1 MATTEEEEPWKQIP
15 TRKRSDAAPPAPK
28 VLETRNRNDSRSA
41 HGGDAMIGTE
51 TLGGRDAANSQL
63 GLLDTKIL
71 DITSGDEPTVTSLQ
85 DSPHSK
91 HPRKTRCLYFY
102 FMLGV

>member
-1 MATTEEEEPWKQIP
+1 MATTEEEEPWKKLP
-15 TRKRSDAAPPAPK
+15 TRKRSDAPAPK
-28 VLETRNRNDSRSA
+28 PGTRNRNDSKSTRD
-41 HGGDAMIGTE
+41 GGAMIGTE
-51 TLGGRDAANSQL
+51 TLGNGPDTVNTQL

-85 DSPHSK
+85 DSTAHMK
-91 HPRKTRCLYFY
+91 HPRVTRFLYFY